1 MREIQ
6 HQMEQVKLIG
16 AWPSPYVYRVIWA
29 LQLKGIKYEYV
40 EENLS
45 NKSDMLLK
53 YNPVHQKVPVLVH
66 DEKPIVESTVILEYI
81 EEAWPRHPLLPK
93 DPYDRAA
100 ARFWIKFSDENLAPT
115 FVAFYIGVGEEH
127 EKAIKEAKEK
137 LKIIEEQGLGDKK
150 FFGGNEI
157 GMADLVFGW
166 IAKSFGVVEEV
177 VGVKVLDA
185 NSFPRLHAWIGSFRS
200 HPVIK
205 EHLPDCDE
213 MFAYYKQK
221 RDMFIAQ
228 KMA

>member
-1 MREIQ
+1 
-6 HQMEQVKLIG
+6 MEQVKLIG

-29 LQLKGIKYEYV
+29 LQLKGINYEYV

-185 NSFPRLHAWIGSFRS
+185 DSFPRLHAWIENFRS

>member
-1 MREIQ
+1 
-6 HQMEQVKLIG
+6 MEQVKLIG
-16 AWPSPYVYRVIWA
+16 AWPIPYVYRVIWA
-29 LQLKGIKYEYV
+29 LQLKGVKYEYV

-137 LKIIEEQGLGDKK
+137 LKIIE
-150 FFGGNEI
+150 
-157 GMADLVFGW
+157 
-166 IAKSFGVVEEV
+166 
-177 VGVKVLDA
+177 
-185 NSFPRLHAWIGSFRS
+185 
-200 HPVIK
+200 
-205 EHLPDCDE
+205 
-213 MFAYYKQK
+213 
-221 RDMFIAQ
+221 
-228 KMA
+228 